1 MLDKARVEGAMRLRR
16 LLTFGLVAL
25 ILLWLLVPVAR
36 AGMLM
41 FTAPWRGGPG
51 AASAELAAQTV
62 RFSASDG
69 VTLQGWFLKKSA
81 AAPTIILVA
90 GFKEDR
96 LSMVPYARF
105 LRRAG
110 YNVLLYDSRGTG
122 SSGGR
127 FSLGMNEV
135 DDVAGAITYLHH
147 RTDLHAHHLGLL
159 GVSLG
164 AGVVIVAA
172 ARVPAVAATVADS
185 AYVDQRATVD
195 RLDTFHLSRFT
206 IPFAPLAPWAVDRLL
221 GASLSSFSPLAA
233 VHRIRPRGL
242 LLIHSRHDLNPTTPP
257 SGARRLLHAAA
268 SPTASLWLAPYGG
281 HAGALAAQPSVYQR
295 HVIAFFRRFLPV
307 KG

>member
-1 MLDKARVEGAMRLRR
+1 MQDIERVDGAMRLRR
-16 LLTFGLVAL
+16 LLIVGSVAL

-36 AGMLM
+36 AGMLL
-41 FTAPWRGGPG
+41 FTPPWRGGPG
-51 AASAELAAQTV
+51 AASADLRAQTV

-69 VTLQGWFLKKSA
+69 VNLRGWLLKKSA
-81 AAPTIILVA
+81 AVPTVILAA

-96 LSMVPYARF
+96 LTMVPYARF

-127 FSLGMNEV
+127 FSLGVNEV
-135 DDVAGAITYLHH
+135 DDVAGAVAYVQH
-147 RTDLHAHHLGLL
+147 RSDLHAHRVGLL

-172 ARVPAVAATVADS
+172 ARIPAVSATVADS

-206 IPFAPLAPWAVDRLL
+206 IPFAPLGPWVVDQLL
-221 GASLSSFSPLAA
+221 GTSLSSFSPLSA
-233 VHRIRPRGL
+233 VRRIRPRSL

-257 SGARRLLHAAA
+257 SGAQTLLRAAA
-268 SPTASLWLAPYGG
+268 SPSASLWMARRGG
-281 HAGALAAQPSVYQR
+281 HADALAAQPGDYQR
-295 HVIAFFRRFLPV
+295 HVIAFFRRFLPIH
-307 KG
+307 G

>member
-1 MLDKARVEGAMRLRR
+1 VMRFRW
-16 LLTFGLVAL
+16 LLMVVLVVL
-25 ILLWLLVPVAR
+25 ILLWLLVPVVR
-36 AGMLM
+36 AGTLM
-41 FTAPWRGGPG
+41 FTAPWRSGPG
-51 AASAELAAQTV
+51 AAPADLAAQTV
-62 RFSASDG
+62 RFPARDG
-69 VTLQGWFLKKSA
+69 VNLRGWFLKKSA

-90 GFKEDR
+90 GFKADR
-96 LSMVPYARF
+96 LTMVPYARF

-127 FSLGMNEV
+127 FSLGLNEV
-135 DDVAGAITYLHH
+135 DDVAGAGIYLHH
-147 RTDLHAHHLGLL
+147 RTDLQAHQLGLL

-172 ARVPAVAATVADS
+172 ARMPSVAATVADS
-185 AYVDQRATVD
+185 AYVDQRSTVD

-206 IPFAPLAPWAVDRLL
+206 IPFAPLASWAVDRLL
-221 GASLSSFSPLAA
+221 GASLSSFSPLSEIP
-233 VHRIRPRGL
+233 RIRPRGL
-242 LLIHSRHDLNPTTPP
+242 FLIHSRHDLNPTTPP

-268 SPTASLWLAPYGG
+268 SSTASLWLAPRGG
-281 HAGALAAQPSVYQR
+281 HAGALAAQPGSYQR

>member
-1 MLDKARVEGAMRLRR
+1 MRFRR
-16 LLTFGLVAL
+16 LLIVGLVVL
-25 ILLWLLVPVAR
+25 ILLWLLVPIAR
-36 AGMLM
+36 AGALM

-51 AASAELAAQTV
+51 PAPADLAAQTV
-62 RFSASDG
+62 RFPASDG
-69 VTLQGWFLKKSA
+69 VTLRGWFLKKSA

-90 GFKEDR
+90 GFKADR
-96 LSMVPYARF
+96 STMVPYARF
-105 LRRAG
+105 LRRSG

-122 SSGGR
+122 GSEGR
-127 FSLGMNEV
+127 FSLGLNEV
-135 DDVAGAITYLHH
+135 DDVVGALTYIHH
-147 RTDLHAHHLGLL
+147 RSDLHAHHLGLL

-172 ARVPAVAATVADS
+172 ARMPAVAATVADS

-195 RLDTFHLSRFT
+195 RLDTFHLSRLT

-221 GASLSSFSPLAA
+221 GASLSSFNPLAA
-233 VHRIRPRGL
+233 VQRIRPRAL
-242 LLIHSRHDLNPTTPP
+242 LLIHSRYDLNPTTPP

-268 SPTASLWLAPYGG
+268 SPSASLWLAPRGG
-281 HAGALAAQPSVYQR
+281 HAGALAAQPSAYQR